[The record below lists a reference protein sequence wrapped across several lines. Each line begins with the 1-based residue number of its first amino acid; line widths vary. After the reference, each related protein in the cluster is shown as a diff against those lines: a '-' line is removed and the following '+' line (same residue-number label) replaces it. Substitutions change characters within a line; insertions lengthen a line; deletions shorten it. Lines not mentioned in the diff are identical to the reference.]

1 MEAENDN
8 YPSIEGFIREEKEG
22 WGGTSESDELECTV
36 FLKEKMVSLK
46 KEVFGEENLVV
57 KRKYCILI

>member
-57 KRKYCILI
+57 KRK